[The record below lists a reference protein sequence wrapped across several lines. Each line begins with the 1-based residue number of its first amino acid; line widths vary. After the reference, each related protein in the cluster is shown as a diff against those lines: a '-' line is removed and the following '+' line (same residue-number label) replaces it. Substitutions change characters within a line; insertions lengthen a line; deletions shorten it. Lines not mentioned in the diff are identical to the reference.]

1 MRGPP
6 AEIVRSLGPG
16 VTVQAILQ
24 KLEMM
29 HGAVYPFD
37 VMMRR
42 VFNIAQAKGESV
54 THFATKLESAVF
66 NAQRDHSMQSAL
78 VNLRNSIRDRFYQ
91 GLEKSLKESLRYL
104 YNTGAPYGTILV
116 AARMAEAEV
125 ENYKEPDRTSAK
137 SVQGSS
143 SDLWNELAN
152 IKAVVNETWD
162 SQQKAQQKDKQG
174 GTNKKGEGSKTN
186 KQPSGDKGACYGCG
200 GSGHL
205 IRDCPNPQKKS
216 LNFKGG
222 KKTQASPLK
231 PRGSR
236 QELQQRIQIWN
247 SRGWARTG
255 LEPETMV
262 YINFVPYDAIVDSGS
277 SLSMIDAELCENL
290 CLTVNP
296 SLMIFP
302 IILA

>member
-42 VFNIAQAKGESV
+42 VFNITQAKGESV

-78 VNLRNSIRDRFYQ
+78 VNLRNSIRDRFYP

-104 YNTGAPYGTILV
+104 CNTGAPYGTILV

-125 ENYKEPDRTSAK
+125 KNYKEPDRTSAK

-162 SQQKAQQKDKQG
+162 SQQKVQQKDKQG

-186 KQPSGDKGACYGCG
+186 KQPSGDKGACYGFG
-200 GSGHL
+200 GIAKVRMVHFLVGVLTQEAMSRNIGPL
-205 IRDCPNPQKKS
+205 
-216 LNFKGG
+216 LNVTNGF
-222 KKTQASPLK
+222 
-231 PRGSR
+231 
-236 QELQQRIQIWN
+236 
-247 SRGWARTG
+247 
-255 LEPETMV
+255 
-262 YINFVPYDAIVDSGS
+262 
-277 SLSMIDAELCENL
+277 
-290 CLTVNP
+290 
-296 SLMIFP
+296 
-302 IILA
+302 